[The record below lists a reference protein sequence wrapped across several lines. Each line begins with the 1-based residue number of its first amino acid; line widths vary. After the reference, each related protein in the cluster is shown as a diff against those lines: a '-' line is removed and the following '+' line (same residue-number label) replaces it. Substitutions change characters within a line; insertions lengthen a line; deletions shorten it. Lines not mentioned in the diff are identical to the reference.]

1 MRSDRSRRTGDEGHE
16 GAKPFALELAADV
29 LAALLAA
36 LVLSQTRCAYPTRVL
51 LVVLMGAFG
60 WLTVLASYWN
70 WYRFPDGFVL
80 FEAVDQVGGW
90 LLAGAMLAAMVKG
103 KEG

>member
-1 MRSDRSRRTGDEGHE
+1 MLR
-16 GAKPFALELAADV
+16 GA
-29 LAALLAA
+29 
-36 LVLSQTRCAYPTRVL
+36 C
-51 LVVLMGAFG
+51 G
-60 WLTVLASYWN
+60 WLTELASDWN